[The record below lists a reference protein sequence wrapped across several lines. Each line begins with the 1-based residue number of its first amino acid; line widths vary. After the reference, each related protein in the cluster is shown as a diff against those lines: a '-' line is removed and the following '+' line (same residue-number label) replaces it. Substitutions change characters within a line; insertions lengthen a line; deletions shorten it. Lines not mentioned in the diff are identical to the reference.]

1 MLTKDISVISEK
13 EAVPANTASLVDIAA
28 SILKSTSGMQMSRWS
43 IADLTLGLYFLS
55 VRHASQLAGDT
66 FAGDLVTSD
75 LMVSTEVLNNLASP
89 CTTHLHLI

>member
-1 MLTKDISVISEK
+1 MLTTVISVISEK
-13 EAVPANTASLVDIAA
+13 EAEPANTASLVDIAA

-55 VRHASQLAGDT
+55 VRHASQMAGDT

-75 LMVSTEVLNNLASP
+75 LMVSTKVLNQP
-89 CTTHLHLI
+89 CQPLVPPTYI